1 MHKKLMSFLIA
12 VVILIVTSVAFSEE
26 SVPKFLNYQSLLYDD
41 GGNLLPTGQT
51 GMTFRIVDQDRN
63 VLYEEYQT
71 LDVVYGAVSAV
82 VGNGLDEN
90 NAPTG
95 GIPFEILA
103 PTGSKFLEVQTD
115 NYPMEGPYE
124 IVSVPYALYSDKAY
138 NVADGSIKSESLAD
152 GIIKMEHFTDGL
164 LDELAAKLGEGSA
177 LATDGNI
184 TTMQTNLR
192 LPAGAA
198 SIGVTR
204 GLGYSGANNVQE
216 VLGDLDRAIQRRQ
229 AGIEL
234 VGGNITA
241 ETTARIAADTTLGGR
256 ITAHEAADIAHA
268 HGGNLPSDRIVDS
281 SGATLGD
288 VATQAE
294 LDAHVTATSAHGVA
308 GAVVGTTDTQTLT
321 NKTLTNPI
329 LNTSEGDPE
338 PKFIQIKGSV
348 NVDEG
353 ITIDGLDIGSHNH
366 TGGTNGASLR
376 NSAIYIDSGERGDN
390 GFVPRLEE
398 SSLTYPAENCEII
411 TSISNS
417 GGMEGIDAFCTK
429 ACRETNDEG
438 HEHYRV
444 RCWTDSDREG
454 GVGCPIQNDCSVTD
468 LSQGQA
474 CKQLQYL
481 IICVR

>member
-1 MHKKLMSFLIA
+1 MKKVALFIA
-12 VVILIVTSVAFSEE
+12 VIMLISTALLSAEE

-124 IVSVPYALYSDKAY
+124 IVSVPYSIYSDKAY
-138 NVADGSIKSESLAD
+138 SVADGSIKSESLAD
-152 GIIKMEHFTDGL
+152 GIIKIEHFTDGL

-177 LATDGNI
+177 LATDGDI

-417 GGMEGIDAFCTK
+417 GEMEGIDAFCTK

-468 LSQGQA
+468 SSQGQA